1 MLLFGEHSAWF
12 LHWADVGGG
21 KQFGDLNTP
30 RMETKDDR
38 WTGSCRHSV
47 DFGPKNPQK
56 KKRKNFTLELG
67 YNGKDPIRG
76 NSVKLGKPL
85 AASVKNRIF
94 VATWVSSSFFFFF
107 LKNQIFAFVGSPQ
120 FWPFFFVQ
128 RQAFRNAKNS
138 NGKLDFKNDFYG
150 GGRRKNVHSEGFCW
164 AQSPLLCCCLL
175 KSISSHSCSFSFLLL
190 LIFSLYRVFFQWKWK
205 RPAPESIRASFFTEI
220 TEK

>member
-1 MLLFGEHSAWF
+1 MGNTRHGFFIGPTSAEGNNSAISTPQGW
-12 LHWADVGGG
+12 
-21 KQFGDLNTP
+21 KQKTIDGPGLVDTRSTL
-30 RMETKDDR
+30 DR
-38 WTGSCRHSV
+38 KIR
-47 DFGPKNPQK
+47 KK

-76 NSVKLGKPL
+76 NSVKLGKLL

-94 VATWVSSSFFFFF
+94 VATWVSSSFFFF

-190 LIFSLYRVFFQWKWK
+190 LIFSLYRVFFQ
-205 RPAPESIRASFFTEI
+205 
-220 TEK
+220 